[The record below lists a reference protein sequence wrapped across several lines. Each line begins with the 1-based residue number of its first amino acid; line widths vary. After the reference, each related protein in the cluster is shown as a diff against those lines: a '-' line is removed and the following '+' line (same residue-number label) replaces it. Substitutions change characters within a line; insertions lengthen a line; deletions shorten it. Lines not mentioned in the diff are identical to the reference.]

1 MWSRRSS
8 MLAATA
14 VLAVVYG
21 IAGKLSLELAFLQ
34 PSASP
39 VWPPAGIAVAAL
51 LVLGYQAWPAI
62 FVGAFFVNLTTAG
75 NLITSLSIASGN
87 TLEALCGAWLI
98 NRYANG
104 VRVFDRAQDVF
115 KFVLIA
121 ALSNALSALIGPTSL
136 ALGGFVK
143 WSSYGVVWLTWWLGD
158 MTGYLIMAPAVLL
171 WWTRPRWGEN
181 RSRTLE
187 AIFLLFL
194 LIGLGLVVF
203 GDWFSSFIRNY
214 PLSFICGPVI
224 LWTAFRFTQRETI
237 TAVVVLAALALWG
250 TLSGYGP
257 YQTKTL
263 NQSLLVLQAWAVVLT
278 ITSMTLAAAMA
289 ERRRA
294 EAALGAANKTKDNF
308 LAMLSHELRTPLTPV
323 LALVD
328 LLERE
333 DGQSAQSQANLAVIR
348 RNIQLESRLID
359 DLLDLTR
366 IARGKLKLE
375 RKTIDAHDAIAHAV
389 EMCRAEAEAK
399 QLHLKID
406 LGAQMSHVKG
416 DPAKFQQIIW
426 NLLQNA
432 IKFTPENG
440 EIAISSGNDGA
451 ETLVITVRDT
461 GIGIAPEQAARIFH
475 AFEQGDESFQR
486 RHGGLGLGL
495 AISRAIAEAHDG
507 SLVVQSDGQNQG
519 ATFRLTMGITQ
530 PPAIPAV
537 PADRAREGAG
547 RAWHILLV
555 EDHADTAMALSNLL
569 ARRGHRVEQARDV
582 HSALEIARC
591 NAFDLVISDV
601 GLPDGTGA
609 QLMGELRGVVS
620 RGIAISGFGM
630 SSDIASSL
638 AAGFSEHLVKPLS
651 FEKLE
656 AAMDRTMRT
665 GINQRRDSQTES

>member
-8 MLAATA
+8 SLAAIA

-75 NLITSLSIASGN
+75 NLITSLCIASGN
-87 TLEALCGAWLI
+87 TLEALCGTWLI
-98 NRYANG
+98 NRYAHG

-143 WSSYGVVWLTWWLGD
+143 WSSYGLVWLTWWLGD

-171 WWTRPRWGEN
+171 WWTRPHWGEN

-194 LIGLGLVVF
+194 LIGFGLVVF
-203 GDWFSSFIRNY
+203 GDWFASFIRNY

-237 TAVVVLAALALWG
+237 TAVVVLAAIALWG

-257 YQTKTL
+257 YQTQAL

-294 EAALGAANKTKDNF
+294 EAALEAANKTKDNF

-432 IKFTPENG
+432 IKFTPETG
-440 EIAISSGNDGA
+440 EIAISSFNDGA
-451 ETLVITVRDT
+451 ETIVITVRDT
-461 GIGIAPEQAARIFH
+461 GIGIAPEQAVRIFH

-495 AISRAIAEAHDG
+495 AISRAVAEAHDG
-507 SLVVQSDGQNQG
+507 SLLVQSDGQNQG

-582 HSALEIARC
+582 RSALEIARC

-609 QLMGELRGVVS
+609 QLMSELRGVVS

-656 AAMDRTMRT
+656 AAMERTMRPRD
-665 GINQRRDSQTES
+665 NQRRDSHTES